1 VQARSGSK
9 KPAPEGLGSKTYKAG
24 DPAPGLY
31 VVEEV

>member
-1 VQARSGSK
+1 VA
-9 KPAPEGLGSKTYKAG
+9 APTQLGSTAHPPL